1 MLKKSS
7 VTCIIFLFLGC
18 SASRFKQVQS
28 KFEGD
33 GYKNQFTGLL
43 VVDTKTKDT
52 IIAKNST
59 KYFIPASTT
68 KLFTFY
74 TANKLLG
81 AKLPSLKYSER
92 RDSIYI
98 EGTGDP
104 SWLHPYFKDSMAIE
118 FLKKTKK
125 TIVLDLDNFSDKKFR
140 PGWAWEDYQYYF
152 SPELGPIP
160 FYGNVVTIHESGS
173 LKVSP
178 TNFTNSITR
187 GKANELREFDKNEFQ
202 IPKILNDT
210 LEIPFVTSHELTKK
224 FIEQKLE
231 KKVVLAKSPHH
242 NPSKILYGIPTDSI
256 YKRILFDS
264 DNFLAEQLMLVVS
277 STLSDTLS
285 FDAAKNYILEND
297 LSDIKQQ
304 PRWVD
309 GSGLSRYNLFTPESM
324 VVVLQKLYSEVDKHR
339 LFKLLPAWNTN
350 GTIQKPKPV
359 DSPFIFAKSGS
370 MGNTYNLSGYLKT
383 KSGKMLVFSFM
394 NNHHMRPSKE
404 VRQNMYNTL
413 LQIHDNY

>member
-1 MLKKSS
+1 MLKISG

-18 SASRFKQVQS
+18 SASKFKQVQS
-28 KFEGD
+28 KLEGD
-33 GYKNQFTGLL
+33 GYQNQFTGLL

-52 IIAKNST
+52 IIAKNSA

-81 AKLPSLKYSER
+81 EKLPSLKYSEN
-92 RDSIYI
+92 RDSIYLQ
-98 EGTGDP
+98 GTGDP
-104 SWLHPYFKDSMAIE
+104 SWLHPYFKDSTAIE
-118 FLKKTKK
+118 FLRKTKK
-125 TIVLDLDNFSDKKFR
+125 TIVLDLDNFSDEKFR

-152 SPELGPIP
+152 SPELGPVP
-160 FYGNVVTIHESGS
+160 LFGNVVTIHEPGF
-173 LKVSP
+173 LEVSP

-187 GKANELREFDKNEFQ
+187 GKRNELRKFDKNEFQ
-202 IPKILNDT
+202 IPETLNDT
-210 LEIPFVTSHELTKK
+210 LEIPFVTSPELTKK
-224 FIEQKLE
+224 FIEQKLD

-242 NPSKILYGIPTDSI
+242 NPNKILYSIPTDSI
-256 YKRILFDS
+256 YKRMLFDS

-277 STLSDTLS
+277 STQSDTLS
-285 FDAAKNYILEND
+285 FDKAKNYILEND

-324 VVVLQKLYSEVDKHR
+324 VAVLQKLYNEIDKQR

-350 GTIQKPKPV
+350 GTIQKSVPT
-359 DSPFIFAKSGS
+359 DSFFIFAKSGS

-383 KSGKMLVFSFM
+383 KSGKIFAFSFM
-394 NNHHMRPSKE
+394 NNHHMRSSKE
-404 VRQNMYNTL
+404 IRKDMYNI
-413 LQIHDNY
+413 LQQIRDNY